1 MPKKRFSQNFLT
13 DPSIAKK
20 IVEKAGVKKG
30 ETILEIGAGKG
41 ILTRELLNAGAK
53 VIAFEIDRDLF
64 ERLRR
69 EFTGKEV
76 KFIFQDFLKY
86 DEFLSFDRCVSNI
99 PYNITTPI
107 IKKLFSWK
115 TNDITLMVQKEYA
128 NRILALP
135 QTKDYGSLTVF
146 VKARYEVMKLFD
158 VEKGS
163 FFPSP
168 SVDSTV
174 IKLKRTNKWV
184 SMIKDVKKFEEIVK
198 MAFSHKRKML
208 KNNLSSLGIDKTF
221 LTDLGISPNLRAQEL
236 NLEDFIHIS
245 NAVCMKEREEF

>member
-41 ILTRELLNAGAK
+41 ILTRELLNAGAN

-64 ERLRR
+64 EGLRR
-69 EFTGKEV
+69 EFSGKEV
-76 KFIFQDFLKY
+76 RFIFQDFLKY
-86 DEFLSFDRCVSNI
+86 DECLSFDRCVSNI

-135 QTKDYGSLTVF
+135 RTKDYGSLTVF
-146 VKARYEVMKLFD
+146 VKVRYKVTKLFD

-184 SMIKDVKKFEEIVK
+184 SMIKDSKKFEEIVK

-208 KNNLSSLGIDKTF
+208 KNNLSSLGIDETF
-221 LTDLGISPNLRAQEL
+221 LTDLGISPRSRAQEL

-245 NAVCMKEREEF
+245 NAVLMEDREEF